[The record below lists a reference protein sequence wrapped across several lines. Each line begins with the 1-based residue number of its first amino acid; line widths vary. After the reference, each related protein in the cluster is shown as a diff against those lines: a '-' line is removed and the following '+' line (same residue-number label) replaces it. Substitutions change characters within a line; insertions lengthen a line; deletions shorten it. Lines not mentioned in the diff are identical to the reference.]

1 MVIGRGKRVFIVAG
15 LIRLGGPKAEATLHR
30 WIEPI
35 GWAFL
40 VLIAGLVIYFKFV
53 R

>member
-1 MVIGRGKRVFIVAG
+1 VFVLSG
-15 LIRLGGPKAEATLHR
+15 LIRLGGPRAEAALHR

-35 GWAFL
+35 GWAAVAL
-40 VLIAGLVIYFKFV
+40 VVAAFIYFKFI